1 MCLVFL
7 DIAWKVLE
15 YRLKHKFLPQR
26 EERHRNFLSRAHFPL
41 DQLPPFALGNFYV
54 LSADNARFLADNS
67 HVLRPVGT
75 LEDLSVA
82 VWMMGLQVFPTHMS
96 GVCDLERCL
105 YDSSLYS
112 TEEEGNSSCKGAVES
127 RLIAIAGLKDQ
138 FEFELLFNYTRYR
151 SAHYQG
157 CHHRDALLVLRATIE
172 ELRRRKQ
179 GLQPNNDL
187 ALLVAAFSSVSIDD
201 IHTIDGLSTDGLSR
215 DLSFPPLDLSYPHP
229 PLAHPELRPT
239 MSPTVVNVVV
249 GYSSSYAVTLLRDI
263 IQFISTGSIYS
274 DSDAESWFYLRE
286 DTMMKFNIN
295 RDMVFSMTEDDFSGL
310 RHYPPILLLSVL
322 DLAIAERDGPSS
334 VTGVVDGSD
343 SSQFMDFNAPLT
355 LRADLKW
362 TPQSELLLQRAVA
375 VAQPDIVVILS
386 GEPIDLSAMSDS
398 AMRRIDLLL
407 LTLSDDKFLPRWAA
421 FSAAHGDLP
430 HGDLL
435 EPQLSGRSGTIIP
448 ALHLPVLTSSFHEMR
463 RGNTCY
469 SPPDLLSSYAH
480 RSGCQDISRDISQ
493 RTRGVAYL
501 YRNCDRPLRELFF
514 NVLLSRF
521 EASGIAGEVEAIG
534 ACMGAGQLES
544 QANSN
549 RVVEASRF
557 THSYIDRAIEIY
569 RDFKFVIAFENN
581 AVKGYITEKLSNAYL
596 AGSIPIYWGAPDVND
611 YFNPDSMINCNHFN
625 SMQDCAGRVVEVY
638 NNASLYDTMASAV
651 PMRGD
656 DERSRYEAWRKLFP
670 WHVASI
676 ADSEWS
682 SSDAVHEPTEY
693 SQRFEAVLREALS
706 GVESKG

>member
-1 MCLVFL
+1 
-7 DIAWKVLE
+7 
-15 YRLKHKFLPQR
+15 
-26 EERHRNFLSRAHFPL
+26 
-41 DQLPPFALGNFYV
+41 
-54 LSADNARFLADNS
+54 
-67 HVLRPVGT
+67 
-75 LEDLSVA
+75 
-82 VWMMGLQVFPTHMS
+82 
-96 GVCDLERCL
+96 
-105 YDSSLYS
+105 
-112 TEEEGNSSCKGAVES
+112 
-127 RLIAIAGLKDQ
+127 
-138 FEFELLFNYTRYR
+138 
-151 SAHYQG
+151 
-157 CHHRDALLVLRATIE
+157 
-172 ELRRRKQ
+172 
-179 GLQPNNDL
+179 
-187 ALLVAAFSSVSIDD
+187 
-201 IHTIDGLSTDGLSR
+201 
-215 DLSFPPLDLSYPHP
+215 
-229 PLAHPELRPT
+229 
-239 MSPTVVNVVV
+239 
-249 GYSSSYAVTLLRDI
+249 
-263 IQFISTGSIYS
+263 
-274 DSDAESWFYLRE
+274 
-286 DTMMKFNIN
+286 
-295 RDMVFSMTEDDFSGL
+295 
-310 RHYPPILLLSVL
+310 
-322 DLAIAERDGPSS
+322 
-334 VTGVVDGSD
+334 
-343 SSQFMDFNAPLT
+343 
-355 LRADLKW
+355 
-362 TPQSELLLQRAVA
+362 
-375 VAQPDIVVILS
+375 
-386 GEPIDLSAMSDS
+386 
-398 AMRRIDLLL
+398 
-407 LTLSDDKFLPRWAA
+407 
-421 FSAAHGDLP
+421 
-430 HGDLL
+430 
-435 EPQLSGRSGTIIP
+435 
-448 ALHLPVLTSSFHEMR
+448 MR

-480 RSGCQDISRDISQ
+480 RSGCEDISRAQ

-557 THSYIDRAIEIY
+557 TNSYIDRAIEIY

-625 SMQDCAGRVVEVY
+625 SMQDCADRVVEVY